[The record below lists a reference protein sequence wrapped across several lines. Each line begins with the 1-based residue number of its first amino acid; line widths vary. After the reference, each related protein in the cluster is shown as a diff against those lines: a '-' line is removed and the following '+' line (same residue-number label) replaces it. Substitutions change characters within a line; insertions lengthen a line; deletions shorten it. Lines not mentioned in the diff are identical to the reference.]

1 MKAIPIRSVGGANKL
16 PTPTVNTLHAQ
27 EPVDLNPAGNTVSIT
42 TTAQNPFTQGRP
54 VSVTTQASGGMAKA
68 PGSMQSS
75 RLLHSFIPGI
85 GENPNAANQGTPMLA
100 GLGAN
105 GTVSTVATATTDIAN
120 AIKEGA
126 IAPYQAEIAANEAKA
141 EVARAQAAGDMARA
155 QEAAARYE
163 MLIAAMG
170 GAGGA
175 RKLSTGLLVGGVALL
190 GIAGYMMT
198 RNKKKGRRATGRRRR

>member
-42 TTAQNPFTQGRP
+42 TTAQNPFVQNRP

-85 GENPNAANQGTPMLA
+85 GESPNAVNQGRPALA
-100 GLGAN
+100 GN
-105 GTVSTVATATTDIAN
+105 DTVTAVTTATTDIAN
-120 AIKEGA
+120 AIREGA

-141 EVARAQAAGDMARA
+141 EEARARAAGEVARAQAA
-155 QEAAARYE
+155 AARYDAII
-163 MLIAAMG
+163 MAMG

-175 RKLSTGLLVGGVALL
+175 RKLSTGLLLGGVALL
-190 GIAGYMMT
+190 GVAGYMMMQ
-198 RNKKKGRRATGRRRR
+198 NKKKGRRATGRRRL